1 MSKVEK
7 FLIKRGNNQYEV
19 VIGLEVPAQ
28 ELEFVL
34 LPSR

>member
-19 VIGLEVPAQ
+19 VIGLEVHAQ
-28 ELEFVL
+28 INSKSKLF
-34 LPSR
+34 S